1 MRKLS
6 LLICSLMLL
15 SLAACGN
22 KTDEIPPLPN
32 GNNGGGGDT
41 PPPTTASI
49 TGKISFEGDVP
60 KPIKIQT
67 AADPNCMKEL
77 FTEDTK
83 VKDGGLANV
92 FIYVSSGSA
101 VDGKTFAPP
110 STPVEIDQHDC
121 HYVPHAIIVQVGQ
134 TLNIRNSDMTLHNI
148 HAQTVE
154 NSALNTG
161 QAVPMVTPHVFE
173 KKEILLPVKCDV
185 HKWMSA
191 FFAVVDNPYATV
203 SAEGG
208 TYELKLPAGKFE
220 IIAIHEKY
228 GKQTTMVE
236 VKDGDKTPI
245 NFKFKASD
253 TKSGN

>member
-101 VDGKTFAPP
+101 V
-110 STPVEIDQHDC
+110 
-121 HYVPHAIIVQVGQ
+121 
-134 TLNIRNSDMTLHNI
+134 
-148 HAQTVE
+148 
-154 NSALNTG
+154 
-161 QAVPMVTPHVFE
+161 
-173 KKEILLPVKCDV
+173 
-185 HKWMSA
+185 
-191 FFAVVDNPYATV
+191 
-203 SAEGG
+203 
-208 TYELKLPAGKFE
+208 
-220 IIAIHEKY
+220 
-228 GKQTTMVE
+228 
-236 VKDGDKTPI
+236 
-245 NFKFKASD
+245 
-253 TKSGN
+253 